1 MSEKWQFNVAKINPG
16 DKIDESSSNEANVY
30 FNTEKFY
37 ENDHILVIELKIN
50 NQWEIF
56 PLSKLT
62 LFCYYQ
68 NE

>member
-50 NQWEIF
+50 NQ
-56 PLSKLT
+56 
-62 LFCYYQ
+62 
-68 NE
+68 